1 MTRQFSP
8 RPYQRMIIDHI
19 LNTPRC
25 AIWADMGTGKTVST
39 LTALDT
45 LSVLDG
51 RPALV
56 IAPLR
61 VAATT
66 WPTEARKWEHL
77 RSMKVVPVVG
87 SAAQRKAA
95 LDTPANV
102 YCINYDNL
110 PWLISQFPKDAWP
123 FGTIVADEATRLKGF
138 RHSQGSVRARALAKV
153 AHKYADRFIAL
164 TGTPAPNGLQDLW
177 GQNWFID
184 AGRRLGSSFSAFTA
198 RWFRQVQ
205 VGQDRFAVKLEP
217 HSFAATQI
225 EELLKDVTL
234 RVDAAD
240 WFGIAQPIMQTVK
253 VQLPAKAMSQYET
266 LREEMLLELSNKVEI
281 EAFNAASL
289 TMKCLQLANG
299 ALYVDDSNAYEVL
312 HNAKIDALKSI
323 VEEAAGSPVLVAY
336 HFKSDL
342 ERLLKAFP
350 EGRPLDKDPQT
361 IAAWN
366 AGKIPVLFAHPASA
380 GHGLNLQ
387 DGGHHLAFF
396 GHWWDLEQYQQIIE
410 RIGPVRQAQAGH
422 KRPVYIYHIV
432 AEKTVDEQ
440 VMVRRTTKRA
450 VQDILLE
457 NMK

>member
-1 MTRQFSP
+1 MIEFSP
-8 RPYQRMIIDHI
+8 RPYQRRIIDHI
-19 LNTPRC
+19 LTTPRC

-39 LTALDT
+39 LTAIDM
-45 LSVLDG
+45 LSVLDD
-51 RPALV
+51 RPTLV

-66 WPTEARKWEHL
+66 WPGEARKWAHL
-77 RSMKVVPVVG
+77 RGMKVVAVVG
-87 SAAQRKAA
+87 SAEQRNAA
-95 LDTPANV
+95 LNTAANV

-110 PWLISQFPKDAWP
+110 PWLIGKYPKGNWP

-240 WFGIAQPIMQTVK
+240 WFDIDQPIMHTVK
-253 VQLPAKAMSQYET
+253 VQLPAKAMSQYES
-266 LREEMLLELSNKVEI
+266 LRDEMVLELSNDIEI

-289 TMKCLQLANG
+289 TMKCLQMANG
-299 ALYVDDSNAYEVL
+299 ALYVDDSNAYEVV
-312 HNAKIDALKSI
+312 HDVKIEALKSI
-323 VEEAAGSPVLVAY
+323 VEEAAGSPILVAY

-342 ERLLKAFP
+342 ERLAKAFP
-350 EGRPLDKDPQT
+350 QGRQLDKNPQT
-361 IAAWN
+361 ITAWN
-366 AGKIPVLFAHPASA
+366 AGEIPVLFAHPASA

-387 DGGHHLAFF
+387 DGGHHLVFF

-440 VMVRRTTKRA
+440 VMIRRATKRA

-457 NMK
+457 SMK

>member
-1 MTRQFSP
+1 MTAHFTP

-39 LTALDT
+39 LTALDMLT
-45 LSVLDG
+45 LLED
-51 RPALV
+51 RPSLV

-61 VAATT
+61 VAAAT
-66 WPTEARKWEHL
+66 WPVEARKWAHL
-77 RSMKVVPVVG
+77 QGLKVVAVVG
-87 SAAQRKAA
+87 SIAQRKAA
-95 LDTPANV
+95 LDTPADV

-123 FGTIVADEATRLKGF
+123 FGTVVADEATRLKGF
-138 RHSQGSVRARALAKV
+138 RHVHGSVRARALAKV
-153 AHKYADRFIAL
+153 AHKYTDRFIAL

-177 GQNWFID
+177 GQSWFID
-184 AGRRLGSSFSAFTA
+184 AGRRLGSSFGAFTA
-198 RWFRQVQ
+198 RWFRSVQ

-240 WFGIAQPIMQTVK
+240 WFDIDQPIMQTVK

-299 ALYVDDSNAYEVL
+299 ALYVDDSNAYEVV
-312 HNAKIDALKSI
+312 HDVKIDALKSI
-323 VEEAAGSPVLVAY
+323 VEEAAGSPVMVAY

-366 AGKIPVLFAHPASA
+366 KGDIPVLFAHPASA

-440 VMVRRTTKRA
+440 VMVRRATKRA
-450 VQDILLE
+450 VQELLLE
-457 NMK
+457 SMK